1 VTTYKKKRHKI
12 IKEEPVKR
20 LSLCL
25 TECAMPALPAYF
37 LKEQDEMLKN
47 KSRVISRDI
56 ENISYLCVSK
66 REQKI
71 HHEDGI

>member
-1 VTTYKKKRHKI
+1 
-12 IKEEPVKR
+12 
-20 LSLCL
+20 
-25 TECAMPALPAYF
+25 MPALPAYF